1 MLPKFKTPFLYKL
14 VRHPMMTGMII
25 AFWATPRMTVGHLVF
40 AAGMTAYIFM
50 GTWFEERDLVHHFGD
65 EYRRY
70 QERVP
75 SKFMS
80 FRSKR

>member
-1 MLPKFKTPFLYKL
+1 
-14 VRHPMMTGMII
+14 
-25 AFWATPRMTVGHLVF
+25 MTVSHLVF

-65 EYRRY
+65 DYRKY

-75 SKFMS
+75 SKFVS